1 MIDTSGPLV
10 VAGEAVAITASALA
24 GVIAPSV
31 VATVGADDFS
41 VVGTGVVVVVCA
53 GDAGAWHKTSC
64 ENMQHM
70 ATRAVTEIF
79 PCNQKRLEIDIKA
92 SMNGILSSD
101 SPRHRH

>member
-1 MIDTSGPLV
+1 
-10 VAGEAVAITASALA
+10 LA

-31 VATVGADDFS
+31 VAAGGADDFS
-41 VVGTGVVVVVCA
+41 VVATTGVVVVVCA

-64 ENMQHM
+64 ENMPHM

-79 PCNQKRLEIDIKA
+79 PRNQERREIDIKA

-101 SPRHRH
+101 SLRHRN

>member
-1 MIDTSGPLV
+1 LV

-41 VVGTGVVVVVCA
+41 VVGTGVVVVVVVCA
-53 GDAGAWHKTSC
+53 GDAGAWYKTSC

-79 PCNQKRLEIDIKA
+79 PCNQKRREIDIKA
-92 SMNGILSSD
+92 IMNGILSSD
-101 SPRHRH
+101 SPRHRS